1 MSRLRD
7 ARLSSSTMHFTP
19 TRPKAV
25 VQPFFNLHTD
35 GHLSAL
41 RHDQVQG
48 AGLRSTEDAQIA
60 QIAPFAGTRKAVP
73 YTGFQATDSRFC
85 DNGCQKHCAPR
96 TYDLACRS
104 VVRIEGV
111 RASVYLRSIRRFS
124 LSRRVSVW
132 LQRLVTVGEWVVR
145 PLKRDGL
152 DLCLS
157 IAHLFR
163 CFRLIFMK
171 CSMYGIQSSLKNPKY
186 KYNNK
191 LSSSFKIPI
200 N

>member
-1 MSRLRD
+1 MSYCYPNERTGRHYFLRSLARAEHVRTSSASAAAQQQHMSRLRD

-25 VQPFFNLHTD
+25 VQPFFNLHPD

-104 VVRIEGV
+104 VVRIKGG
-111 RASVYLRSIRRFS
+111 RAWMYLRSSWRFS
-124 LSRRVSVW
+124 LPRRVS
-132 LQRLVTVGEWVVR
+132 LV
-145 PLKRDGL
+145 L
-152 DLCLS
+152 
-157 IAHLFR
+157 
-163 CFRLIFMK
+163 
-171 CSMYGIQSSLKNPKY
+171 Y
-186 KYNNK
+186 
-191 LSSSFKIPI
+191 
-200 N
+200 